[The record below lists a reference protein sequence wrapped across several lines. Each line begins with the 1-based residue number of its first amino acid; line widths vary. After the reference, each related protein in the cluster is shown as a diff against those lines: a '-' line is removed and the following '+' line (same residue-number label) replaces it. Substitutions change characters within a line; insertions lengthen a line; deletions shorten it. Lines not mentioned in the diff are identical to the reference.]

1 MLIALVTD
9 RMFGNDAM
17 IGFSIDVINVPLG
30 LLGLWLTWSG
40 LKPYERTLVA
50 LRREAAQR

>member
-1 MLIALVTD
+1 MV
-9 RMFGNDAM
+9 
-17 IGFSIDVINVPLG
+17 GFSIAVITVPLG

-40 LKPYERTLVA
+40 LKPYERTLAA